1 MKNDKKKIEIRFLEA
16 GAGRLSATWKTTA
29 LTGAVFESMAW
40 AGTGMLWTISGGVLA
55 SKILSP
61 VEAAAA
67 DSPRSGFSFVQISDS
82 HIGFN
87 KPANTD
93 VIGTLKEAIAK
104 INALPTA
111 PDFILHTGDLS
122 HLSAAEEF
130 DTLEQLLKGT
140 KAGRIFYVPE
150 NMMF

>member
-1 MKNDKKKIEIRFLEA
+1 MKNNEKKIEVRFLEA
-16 GAGRLSATWKTTA
+16 GAGHIEQNLENDGVDRRGFLKC
-29 LTGAVFESMAW
+29 MAW

-61 VEAAAA
+61 ISAAAA
-67 DSPRSGFSFVQISDS
+67 DNPMGGFTFVQISDS

-111 PDFILHTGDLS
+111 PDFILHTGDLT
-122 HLSAAEEF
+122 HLSEPEE
-130 DTLEQLLKGT
+130 
-140 KAGRIFYVPE
+140 
-150 NMMF
+150 